1 MRYVRSPFPLVT
13 PEATSKSRFRV
24 PGRGIGA
31 VGTGV
36 AATAVPA
43 HEVTAPAGDGLA
55 IATQAVAAEAVPA
68 QAVDTPTAELREAA
82 DPRDAADGITG
93 FAECTAIT
101 AVTPDVITIELW
113 TPWLT
118 RADFE
123 PGQYLTVH
131 VPELGLDRCY
141 SISSAPFGTNTLTI
155 TVKRQAGPVSTHL
168 HDRLRIGDRL
178 HVDGPYGLFSTSF
191 HPARR
196 HLFVSAGSGITP
208 IMSMVRALL
217 AAVPPEEVDIVL
229 IHCASTPDDIVF
241 RTELD
246 QLAEVPGITV
256 ITMCSRD
263 SATEIWSGPRGR
275 IRRDVLESVTDL
287 TQREA
292 FVCGPNG
299 FMDTVRSLLA
309 EVGVTRVHE
318 ESFAFATSPAQRLA
332 RRREPATVGA
342 GATVSAGATV
352 PAGARDS
359 AGTGPS
365 ATLPFT
371 VEFAAS
377 GLSVDCDA
385 ETTVLDAALA
395 AGLTV
400 PSSCESGMCGTCKS
414 DLLSGEVAM
423 DHQGGIRPKEI
434 AAGRFLP
441 CCSTPLSDLVIDR

>member
-31 VGTGV
+31 VGSGV

-43 HEVTAPAGDGLA
+43 
-55 IATQAVAAEAVPA
+55 QAVAAEAVPA
-68 QAVDTPTAELREAA
+68 QAVDTPTV

-155 TVKRQAGPVSTHL
+155 TVKRQAGPVSSHL

-229 IHCASTPDDIVF
+229 LHCASTPDDIVF

-275 IRRDVLESVTDL
+275 IRRDVLASVTDL

-309 EVGVTRVHE
+309 EAGVTRVHE

-332 RRREPATVGA
+332 RHREPAAVGA
-342 GATVSAGATV
+342 GAKH
-352 PAGARDS
+352 S

-365 ATLPFT
+365 AVQAFT

>member
-1 MRYVRSPFPLVT
+1 MRYVRSPFPLVAPET
-13 PEATSKSRFRV
+13 PSRSRFRV
-24 PGRGIGA
+24 PALATPAARPRG
-31 VGTGV
+31 T
-36 AATAVPA
+36 
-43 HEVTAPAGDGLA
+43 DGLR
-55 IATQAVAAEAVPA
+55 
-68 QAVDTPTAELREAA
+68 DTDELRDA
-82 DPRDAADGITG
+82 DEFRDTDEGITG
-93 FAECTAIT
+93 LAVCTAIT
-101 AVTPDVITIELW
+101 ANTRDVITIELW
-113 TPWLT
+113 TPWLN

-155 TVKRQAGPVSTHL
+155 TVKRQAGPVSAYL
-168 HDRLRIGDRL
+168 HDRLRVGDRL

-217 AAVPPEEVDIVL
+217 ARNPPETIDIVL
-229 IHCASTPDDIVF
+229 LHSASTPDDIVF

-263 SATEIWSGPRGR
+263 SATEVWSGPRGR

-287 TQREA
+287 TEREA
-292 FVCGPNG
+292 FVCGPSG

-309 EVGVTRVHE
+309 EAGVSRVHE
-318 ESFAFATSPAQRLA
+318 ETFAFATTPAQRLA
-332 RRREPATVGA
+332 RRRTPATEGVGA
-342 GATVSAGATV
+342 TVSAGAKVASGVTVSAGATV
-352 PAGARDS
+352 PAGARLSAGAPIS
-359 AGTGPS
+359 AGTGSS
-365 ATLPFT
+365 APPAFT

-414 DLLSGEVAM
+414 DLLSGEVEM
-423 DHQGGIRPKEI
+423 SHEGGIRPKEI
-434 AAGRFLP
+434 AAGKFLP

>member
-1 MRYVRSPFPLVT
+1 MGDARAVGLAVAA
-13 PEATSKSRFRV
+13 ATS
-24 PGRGIGA
+24 P
-31 VGTGV
+31 
-36 AATAVPA
+36 AATS
-43 HEVTAPAGDGLA
+43 PAGDGRA
-55 IATQAVAAEAVPA
+55 GATPASTPAARLRGTDGLR
-68 QAVDTPTAELREAA
+68 DTGELRDA
-82 DPRDAADGITG
+82 DEFRDTDEGITG
-93 FAECTAIT
+93 LAVCTAIT
-101 AVTPDVITIELW
+101 ANTHDVITIELW
-113 TPWLT
+113 TPWLN

-155 TVKRQAGPVSTHL
+155 TVKRQAGPVSAYL
-168 HDRLRIGDRL
+168 HDRLRVGDRL

-217 AAVPPEEVDIVL
+217 ARNPPETIDIVL
-229 IHCASTPDDIVF
+229 LHSASTPDDIVF

-263 SATEIWSGPRGR
+263 SATEVWSGPRGR

-287 TQREA
+287 TEREA
-292 FVCGPNG
+292 FVCGPSG

-309 EVGVTRVHE
+309 EAGVSRVHE
-318 ESFAFATSPAQRLA
+318 ETFAFATTPAQRLA
-332 RRREPATVGA
+332 RRRTPATEGV
-342 GATVSAGATV
+342 GATVSAG
-352 PAGARDS
+352 
-359 AGTGPS
+359 
-365 ATLPFT
+365 LPFT

-414 DLLSGEVAM
+414 DLLSGEVEM
-423 DHQGGIRPKEI
+423 SHEGGIRPKEI
-434 AAGRFLP
+434 AAGKFLP